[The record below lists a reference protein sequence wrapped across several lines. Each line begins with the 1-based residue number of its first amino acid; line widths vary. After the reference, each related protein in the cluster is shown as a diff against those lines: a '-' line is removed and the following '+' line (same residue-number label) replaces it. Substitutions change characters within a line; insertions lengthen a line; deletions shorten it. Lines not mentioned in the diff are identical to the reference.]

1 MTREQIA
8 QILDEVARRRGQST
22 SIVMHPADFQELMH
36 ECHARWEINC
46 ALDTSAP
53 SIYGR
58 RIVQSTAIQRG
69 TAVVMNES
77 DPVLVYNPPT
87 KHLLVFC
94 TQALQFLEFCRG
106 HRSDLC
112 HIVNCPEDIA
122 YYFERY
128 ASSELELVKLGQW
141 EDHARCNDILAA
153 YEAASRGHSH
163 IRSSPTTVY
172 DPLTRE
178 RETIMFHPWLYQN
191 VTSHTN
197 SIINFS
203 GA

>member
-1 MTREQIA
+1 M
-8 QILDEVARRRGQST
+8 LDEVARRRGQST
-22 SIVMHPADFQELMH
+22 SIVMHPADFQELLH
-36 ECHARWEINC
+36 EMSAFWYSNYS
-46 ALDTSAP
+46 LDSAP

-58 RIVQSTAIQRG
+58 RIVQSTFIQRG

-77 DPVLVYNPPT
+77 DPVLVYNSPA
-87 KHLLVFC
+87 KHLLVIC
-94 TQALQFLEFCRG
+94 TLSVQFMEFCRG
-106 HRSDLC
+106 HQLDLC
-112 HIVNCPEDIA
+112 HIVDRPEDIA

-128 ASSELELVKLGQW
+128 ASSEIELVKLGQW

-163 IRSSPTTVY
+163 IRSSPTTIY

-178 RETIMFHPWLYQN
+178 RETVMFHPWLYQN

-197 SIINFS
+197 SIVNFS